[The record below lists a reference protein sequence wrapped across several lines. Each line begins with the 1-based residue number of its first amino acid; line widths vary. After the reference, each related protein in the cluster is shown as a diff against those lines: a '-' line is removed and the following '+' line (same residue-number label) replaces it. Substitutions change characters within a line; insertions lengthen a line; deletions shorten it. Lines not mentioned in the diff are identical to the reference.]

1 MPFQHSNMGSKFEF
15 NNTYVQTNKNDS
27 EVSIVKQN
35 SYGQETFAK
44 KKHRIKDM
52 GDSIDIQ
59 ISPYEQDQ
67 KPELEFQKLCDIQIS

>member
-1 MPFQHSNMGSKFEF
+1 MGSKFEF

-59 ISPYEQDQ
+59 ISPYE
-67 KPELEFQKLCDIQIS
+67 